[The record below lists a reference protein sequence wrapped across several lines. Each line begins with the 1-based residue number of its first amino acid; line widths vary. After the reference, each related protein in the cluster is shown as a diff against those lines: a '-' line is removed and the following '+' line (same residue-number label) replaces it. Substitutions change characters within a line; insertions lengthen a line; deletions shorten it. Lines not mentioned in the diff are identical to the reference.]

1 MPVFM
6 VFIQC
11 GFGGIKYFRK
21 EDNAKKF
28 ADDIGEQVCKEYAT
42 AREFVD
48 IKFEDEPEGE
58 QW

>member
-21 EDNAKKF
+21 EGNAREF
-28 ADDIGEQVCKEYAT
+28 ANRIGEQVYKEYAT
-42 AREFVD
+42 ACEFVD